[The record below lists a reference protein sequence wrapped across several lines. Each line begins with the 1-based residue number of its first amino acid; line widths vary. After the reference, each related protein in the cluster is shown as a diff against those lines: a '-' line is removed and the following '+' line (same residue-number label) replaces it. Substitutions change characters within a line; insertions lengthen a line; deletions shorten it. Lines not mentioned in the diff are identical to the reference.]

1 MSVAKITKSVV
12 DRLGQGEMIW
22 DAALS
27 GFGVRR
33 QTKHPHYLVRYR
45 VGGRQRYVT
54 IGKHGAFTP
63 DTARRK
69 AMELLG
75 QIAAG
80 KDPQAEEANASAE
93 TFGAILDHYL
103 AHKARTIRPR
113 SFREVQRHLRHH
125 AAPLHSLPFA
135 EINRRTIAQRLGE
148 IEARSGIVPRNRVR
162 ASLSAFFRWGIREGL
177 IDVNPVA
184 GTAHVSEGGGR
195 ERVLSEAEIGELWA
209 GLGNDPHSDIVR
221 LLLLTGQR
229 REEFG
234 GLRWSE
240 VDLARAM
247 IVFPAARTKN
257 KRQHELPLSRQALA
271 ILSRQPKGEFVFGPF
286 GAWSLGKGRL
296 DARLALKPWRLHDL
310 RRSFATHC
318 VELGVLP
325 HVVEAI
331 LNHQSGSRRGP
342 AGIYNRSK
350 LFGPMFDALQL
361 WADHVEALIVG
372 PRKQPVPTG
381 LMERAFAVARGGKIV
396 PIEDLANLARQ
407 LKNKVMQH

>member
-1 MSVAKITKSVV
+1 MTVAKITKSVI
-12 DRLGQGEMIW
+12 DRLGPGQMIW
-22 DAALS
+22 DTALP
-27 GFGVRR
+27 GFGVRL

-45 VGGRQRYVT
+45 FSGKQRYVT

-80 KDPQAEEANASAE
+80 KDPQAEKARTSAE

-103 AHKARTIRPR
+103 QHKQRIIRPS
-113 SFREVQRHLRHH
+113 SFREVQRHLRQH
-125 AAPLHSLPFA
+125 AAPLHALPFT

-148 IEARSGIVPRNRVR
+148 IEAVSGIVPRNRVR
-162 ASLSAFFRWGIREGL
+162 ASLSAFFRLGIREGL

-195 ERVLSEAEIGELWA
+195 ERVLSEEELGQLWA
-209 GLGNDPHSDIVR
+209 VLGDDPHSDIVR

-240 VDLARAM
+240 VDLNRAM
-247 IVFPAARTKN
+247 IVWPQARTKN
-257 KRQHELPLSRQALA
+257 KRQHELPLSHQALA
-271 ILSRQPKGEFVFGPF
+271 ILERQPKGEEFVFGPF
-286 GAWSLGKGRL
+286 GAWSLGKSRL
-296 DARLALKPWRLHDL
+296 DVRLSLKPWRLHDL

-318 VELGVLP
+318 VELGILP

-350 LFGPMFDALQL
+350 LLEPMREALQK
-361 WADHVEALIVG
+361 WADHIEALTVG
-372 PRKQPVPTG
+372 PHKLPTG

-396 PIEDLANLARQ
+396 PNEDLENLAHH
-407 LKNKVMQH
+407 LKNKVIH